1 MLRIVFREVPSSIP
15 LNVVAAKLHF
25 TDNNL
30 AGSIY
35 LDARSNTKKEIPEKI
50 PMANLEWGLSQYAI
64 HKKTK
69 GTFVH
74 ERR

>member
-1 MLRIVFREVPSSIP
+1 M
-15 LNVVAAKLHF
+15 NVVAAKLHF

-50 PMANLEWGLSQYAI
+50 PMANLEWGLSLFSICNTQKSCAKPI
-64 HKKTK
+64 FCTTLSACTAKP
-69 GTFVH
+69 F
-74 ERR
+74 